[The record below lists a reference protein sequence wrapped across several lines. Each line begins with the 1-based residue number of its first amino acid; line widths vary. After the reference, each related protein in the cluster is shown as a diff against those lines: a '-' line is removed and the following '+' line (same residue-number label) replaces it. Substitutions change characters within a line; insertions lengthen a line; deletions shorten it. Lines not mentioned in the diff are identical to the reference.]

1 MRALAYYDP
10 HRLGEDTEAFLKCPF
25 VDQSILVREANI
37 LVLAVHLMDCN
48 QRLVYD
54 DEASDLK
61 LERMGH

>member
-1 MRALAYYDP
+1 MRALAYHDP
-10 HRLGEDTEAFLKCPF
+10 HRLGEDTEVFLKCPF

-48 QRLVYD
+48 RRLVYD